1 MTRVLQPHSPEVDK
15 PEMAKPEMA
24 KPGALH
30 RPVCLQPELACS
42 RGCQLPPCVPFFPEN
57 ILLWEEHLIW
67 AHGGEALCRSP
78 SRSHPPEGRAEAS
91 GRPVGGHK
99 DGASA
104 FLGSSLHM
112 AKDLVCQA
120 T

>member
-1 MTRVLQPHSPEVDK
+1 MTRVLRPHSPEVDK
-15 PEMAKPEMA
+15 PEMAKP
-24 KPGALH
+24 GASH

-42 RGCQLPPCVPFFPEN
+42 RDRQLPPCAPFFPDN
-57 ILLWEEHLIW
+57 ILLWEEHLIGT
-67 AHGGEALCRSP
+67 HGRKTLCWSP

-99 DGASA
+99 DGASV
-104 FLGSSLHM
+104 FLGPSLHM
-112 AKDLVCQA
+112 AKDLVCQD